1 VGIVAAHPVL
11 RRRYAEIL
19 SDLPKVMLS
28 LLSREAFSCMVVAEE
43 GATSQI
49 LGGAVSTFVQESFFR
64 EIKMPPSFWGTPE
77 IVRRELKGQSVI
89 LSNSELLR
97 ANADNGLNL
106 FIWHLGIPDDQQRP
120 EVVTA
125 LLSSFV
131 NAYGGY
137 NLKEFIGQ
145 ADSWR
150 HFAAMRQSGGC
161 IIWPESGE
169 YADHFESIEVD
180 VTQTP
185 VNVGIT
191 RELAQGPAIGSWVST
206 LFNYSPPRL
215 GLSRAQQR
223 MISAALDGHIDEELS
238 KQLSISLFTVK
249 KEWLEVGRRAARN
262 LPAAFADFLHED
274 QPKWRGKQKRHRL
287 LAYLHE
293 HPEELRPT
301 LRQRKNNVAGK
312 QIIC

>member
-1 VGIVAAHPVL
+1 MTVRGRPAKPNDIRKCVGIVAAHPVL

-161 IIWPESGE
+161 IIWPRERRVRGPFRIDRSGCDSDTGE
-169 YADHFESIEVD
+169 RGDHTGTGAGTCDWVLG
-180 VTQTP
+180 QYP
-185 VNVGIT
+185 V
-191 RELAQGPAIGSWVST
+191 
-206 LFNYSPPRL
+206 
-215 GLSRAQQR
+215 
-223 MISAALDGHIDEELS
+223 
-238 KQLSISLFTVK
+238 
-249 KEWLEVGRRAARN
+249 
-262 LPAAFADFLHED
+262 
-274 QPKWRGKQKRHRL
+274 
-287 LAYLHE
+287 
-293 HPEELRPT
+293 
-301 LRQRKNNVAGK
+301 
-312 QIIC
+312 